1 MSYFKVH
8 IIYPNAEEEII
19 EEDFYTLSKAKE
31 YADHILGE
39 VQYNAAF
46 HAKKIDFEGDVVSV
60 EPYCQIVEIS
70 NDGQKVVFDTRN
82 KQVS

>member
-19 EEDFYTLSKAKE
+19 EEDFYTLNKAIE

-39 VQYNAAF
+39 VQYNAKF
-46 HAKKIDFEGDVVSV
+46 HASKIDKVGDEVSV
-60 EPYCQIVEIS
+60 EPYCLVEEI
-70 NDGQKVVFDTRN
+70 DKEGTKVVFDTR
-82 KQVS
+82 KK

>member
-19 EEDFYTLSKAKE
+19 QEDFYTLKKAIE
-31 YADHILGE
+31 YGEHLLGE

-46 HAKKIDFEGDVVSV
+46 HGRSIDKEGDVVDV
-60 EPYCQIVEIS
+60 EPYCQVVEIS
-70 NDGQKVVFDTRN
+70 NDGSKVVFDSRQ
-82 KQVS
+82 K